1 VCDYNISQDF
11 NTFFYLNILLTL
23 IYFLSLSYKCCNKMD
38 AFTIF
43 RRDRGFCYKVL
54 TLEQNALIVSGQ
66 QVQEPSCYGNVIFSY
81 LIPSV
86 LHLLAY
92 LYTIYLFRIKEN
104 EQLQNLMERAF
115 LLSSNPINRGNQ
127 KRLVHI
133 LWLFVAL
140 SIVWMIMALVIV
152 NIQMA
157 ERNIVFQWM
166 ENR

>member
-1 VCDYNISQDF
+1 MNAI
-11 NTFFYLNILLTL
+11 I
-23 IYFLSLSYKCCNKMD
+23 KH
-38 AFTIF
+38 AFIIF

-54 TLEQNALIVSGQ
+54 VLEQDTLNVSEERRT
-66 QVQEPSCYGNVIFSY
+66 QEPSCYGNMIFSY
-81 LIPSV
+81 LLPSM
-86 LHLLAY
+86 LHLIAY

-127 KRLVHI
+127 KGLVHI
-133 LWLFVAL
+133 LWLFIAL
-140 SIVWMIMALVIV
+140 SIVWMIMALVTV

-157 ERNIVFQWM
+157 ERNIIFQWM

>member
-1 VCDYNISQDF
+1 MLSCFNKPFVNIKIKYVC
-11 NTFFYLNILLTL
+11 
-23 IYFLSLSYKCCNKMD
+23 
-38 AFTIF
+38 
-43 RRDRGFCYKVL
+43 RRDRGFCYEILVE
-54 TLEQNALIVSGQ
+54 EQNVEAK
-66 QVQEPSCYGNVIFSY
+66 EPSCYGNMIFSY
-81 LIPSV
+81 LLPSI
-86 LHLLAY
+86 LHLIAY

-133 LWLFVAL
+133 LWLFIAL
-140 SIVWMIMALVIV
+140 SIVWMITALITV

-157 ERNIVFQWM
+157 KGNIMFQWV